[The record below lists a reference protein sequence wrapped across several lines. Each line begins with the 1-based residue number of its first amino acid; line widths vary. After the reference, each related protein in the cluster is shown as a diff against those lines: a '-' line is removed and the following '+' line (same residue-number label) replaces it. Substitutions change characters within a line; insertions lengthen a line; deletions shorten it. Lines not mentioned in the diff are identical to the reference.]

1 MTDTEACIALNLIP
15 NLGPVR
21 VRKLLQAFGSP
32 QAVLQAK
39 RRDIEKVEGFGLDLS
54 VGISE
59 WERQTDLPGELERI
73 QEFGAQVI
81 TQSSP
86 EYPRQLLQIH
96 NPPIVLYVWGTLTP
110 DDSQSISVVG
120 SRKTSHYGLES
131 AKKLSYQ
138 LAYAGLT
145 VISGLARGIDTAAHQ
160 GALAAK
166 GRTIAVIGSG
176 LQELYPPEN
185 ADLAAKIAESGA
197 VVSEYPMAYPPSTQT
212 FPYRNRIVA
221 GWSRGLLVVEAGLK
235 SGALITADQAIEAGR
250 LVYAVPG
257 QIDRPTS
264 FGSNRLIQQGAKLVM
279 SASDILDDL
288 NSLFPE
294 RRILETRKADELP
307 PGITSEEATVLAIME
322 GEMTPDLIVE
332 KSNLPLPKVSAS
344 LLTLEIKRLV
354 RQLPGRLFVKL
365 ATSDTGAPAIRE

>member
-1 MTDTEACIALNLIP
+1 MTDTEACIALNMIP

-39 RRDIEKVEGFGLDLS
+39 RREIERVEGFGLDLS
-54 VGISE
+54 VAVSE
-59 WERQTDLPGELERI
+59 WERQTDLRGELDRI
-73 QEFGAQVI
+73 KEFGAQVI

-86 EYPRQLLQIH
+86 EYPRQLLELH
-96 NPPIVLYVWGTLTP
+96 NPPVVLYVWGTVTP
-110 DDSQSISVVG
+110 QDWQAISVVG
-120 SRKTSHYGLES
+120 SRKTSHYGLEC

-145 VISGLARGIDTAAHQ
+145 VVSGLARGIDTAAHM

-166 GRTIAVIGSG
+166 GRTIAVVGSG
-176 LQELYPPEN
+176 FLELYPPEN
-185 ADLAAKIAESGA
+185 AGLAEKIAESGA
-197 VVSEYPMAYPPSTQT
+197 VVSEYPMAFPPSTQT

-221 GWSRGLLVVEAGLK
+221 GWGRGLLVVEAGLK
-235 SGALITADQAIEAGR
+235 SGALITAEQAIEAGR

-264 FGSNRLIQQGAKLVM
+264 FGSNRLIQQGAKLIT
-279 SASDILDDL
+279 AAGDILDDL
-288 NSLFPE
+288 ASLFPE
-294 RRILETRKADELP
+294 RRLPETRPDNRP
-307 PGITSEEATVLAIME
+307 PGISAEEAAILAVMD
-322 GEMTPDLIVE
+322 GEMTTEAIAD

-365 ATSDTGAPAIRE
+365 VTTDTYAPAPAIK

>member
-1 MTDTEACIALNLIP
+1 MTETEACIALNLIP

-39 RRDIEKVEGFGLDLS
+39 RREIERIEGFGLDLS
-54 VGISE
+54 VSVTE
-59 WERQTDLPGELERI
+59 WERQVDLRGELERI
-73 QEFGAQVI
+73 QEFGAHVL
-81 TQSSP
+81 TQKSP
-86 EYPRQLLQIH
+86 DYPRQLLELH
-96 NPPIVLYVWGTLTP
+96 NPPVVLYIWGKVTAQ
-110 DDSQSISVVG
+110 DWQAISVVG
-120 SRKTSHYGLES
+120 SRKTSHYGLEC
-131 AKKLSYQ
+131 AKRLSYQ

-145 VISGLARGIDTAAHQ
+145 VVSGLARGIDTAAHQ

-176 LQELYPPEN
+176 FLELYPPEN
-185 ADLAAKIAESGA
+185 SGLAEKIAESGA
-197 VVSEYPMAYPPSTQT
+197 VISEYPMGFPPSTQT

-221 GWSRGLLVVEAGLK
+221 GWGRGLLVVEAGLK
-235 SGALITADQAIEAGR
+235 SGALITAEQAVEAGR

-264 FGSNRLIQQGAKLVM
+264 FGSNRLIQQGAKLVT
-279 SASDILDDL
+279 SAADILDDL
-288 NSLFPE
+288 MSLFPE
-294 RRILETRKADELP
+294 RRLPETKSNPLP
-307 PGITSEEATVLAIME
+307 QGITPEEAAILAVMD
-322 GEMTPDLIVE
+322 GEMTPETLAD
-332 KSNLPLPKVSAS
+332 KSDLPLPKVSAS

-365 ATSDTGAPAIRE
+365 ATTDTPAPARAM

>member
-39 RRDIEKVEGFGLDLS
+39 RRDIEQLDGFGLDLS
-54 VGISE
+54 VAISE
-59 WERQTDLPGELERI
+59 WERQTDLPGELDRI
-73 QEFGAQVI
+73 KEFGASVI

-86 EYPRQLLQIH
+86 EYPRQLLELY
-96 NPPIVLYVWGTLTP
+96 NPPVVLYVWGTVTQQ
-110 DDSQSISVVG
+110 DWQAISVVG
-120 SRKTSHYGLES
+120 SRKTSHYGVES

-145 VISGLARGIDTAAHQ
+145 VVSGLARGIDTAAHQ

-185 ADLAAKIAESGA
+185 AGLAEKIAESGA
-197 VVSEYPMAYPPSTQT
+197 VVSEYPMGFPPSTQT

-235 SGALITADQAIEAGR
+235 SGALITAEQAVEAGR

-264 FGSNRLIQQGAKLVM
+264 FGSNRLIQQGAKLIM

-288 NSLFPE
+288 TSLFPE
-294 RRILETRKADELP
+294 RRLP
-307 PGITSEEATVLAIME
+307 QKQSDPLPSGISPEEAAILAHMD
-322 GEMTPDLIVE
+322 GEMTPELIAD
-332 KSNLPLPKVSAS
+332 KSNLPLSQVSAS

-354 RQLPGRLFVKL
+354 RQQPGRLFVKL
-365 ATSDTGAPAIRE
+365 ATTDTGAPAIK